1 MPRIRNIPG
10 TATQSN
16 KELRI
21 TNGAEPR
28 FVDVHVIDNPIVA
41 TFSDE
46 RTVSVPLWWSW
57 RLEQASAAERNSV
70 QIIGAG
76 YTAYWPDIDEHL
88 SVHGFFFGSPAPR
101 PPASDLSPLKT
112 SAGA

>member
-1 MPRIRNIPG
+1 MS

-16 KELRI
+16 KELRT

-28 FVDVHVIDNPIVA
+28 FVDVSIIDNRIVA
-41 TFSDE
+41 TFSDK

-57 RLEQASAAERNSV
+57 RLEQASAAERNHV

-76 YTAYWPDIDEHL
+76 YYGIL
-88 SVHGFFFGSPAPR
+88 
-101 PPASDLSPLKT
+101 
-112 SAGA
+112 AGY